1 MDIRAASSLPPSML
15 ASGGFAAPSFG
26 GGLTGQR
33 SFAEALGDMRN
44 AVRFEAKEDRK
55 PEDRALDAARQLV
68 ATTLVEPILKQAR
81 ESNQAPPPFGPTQAE
96 RQFGSLL
103 DHKLAQD
110 IVTASGFPLVDR
122 LARDLLKKGG
132 LTA

>member
-1 MDIRAASSLPPSML
+1 MDIRAASSQPPSML

-26 GGLTGQR
+26 AGLNAQR
-33 SFAEALGDMRN
+33 SFAEALGDIRN
-44 AVRFEAKEDRK
+44 AVRFETKQDRK

-81 ESNQAPPPFGPTQAE
+81 ETNHAPPPFGPTQAE

-110 IVTASGFPLVDR
+110 IVTASDFPLVDR
-122 LARDLLKKGG
+122 LAQDLLRKGG
-132 LTA
+132 PTA